1 MLLKSEI
8 EKAVQAQQ
16 LYFSKKSSGLERTQL
31 SDAKLSAN
39 YVLIITGI
47 RRCGKSTLMHQL
59 SQELEGKHS
68 VGYFNFED
76 PRIFGFE
83 KSDFQKLDE
92 VLGDQTEY
100 YFFDEIQNVDGWEVF
115 IRYLNDQK
123 KPICITGSNAS
134 LLSKELG
141 TKLSGRHIQLEL
153 FPFSFI
159 EYCQFKKKKVD
170 KNAFVKY
177 IQEGGF
183 PDYLKIKQ
191 REYLQQLLKDLVY
204 RDIIVRHGIRND
216 KLVMDI
222 SLFLISN
229 VGKEYSLNNLKK
241 VFGVGSTNSVMDYV
255 KWLEDAYLL
264 FSVPR
269 FSWSIKKRAVN
280 PKKVY
285 CIDPAFA
292 QANSLSFSEDQGR
305 LLENVIFLELRRRQ
319 KEIFYFREKGECDF
333 VIKEKNK
340 VTSVL
345 QVCLEVNSDNK
356 DREVNGLV
364 EAMDTFKL
372 KSGTIVTL
380 NQADCL
386 KIADK
391 EVKLIP
397 ANEWIRGLARG
408 FSFI

>member
-16 LYFSKKSSGLERTQL
+16 LYFSKKSSGLERAQL
-31 SDAKLSAN
+31 SDAKLSSN

-59 SQELEGKHS
+59 SQQLKGKHS
-68 VGYFNFED
+68 IGYFNFED
-76 PRIFGFE
+76 PRVFGFE
-83 KSDFQKLDE
+83 KNDLNKLDE
-92 VLGDQTEY
+92 VLGDKTEY
-100 YFFDEIQNVDGWEVF
+100 YFFDEIQNVEGWEVF

-153 FPFSFI
+153 FPFSFM
-159 EYCQFKKKKVD
+159 EYCQFKKKKAD

-177 IQEGGF
+177 MQEGGF

-191 REYLQQLLKDLVY
+191 KEYLQQLLKDLVY

-222 SLFLISN
+222 SLFLLSN
-229 VGKEYSLNNLKK
+229 VGKEYSLNNIKK

-269 FSWSIKKRAVN
+269 FSWSLKKRTVN

-305 LLENVIFLELRRRQ
+305 LLENIIFLELRRRQ

-340 VTSVL
+340 VKSVL

-364 EAMDTFKL
+364 EAMDTFDL
-372 KSGTIVTL
+372 KKGTIVTL
-380 NQADCL
+380 NQADRL

-397 ANEWIRGLARG
+397 AYEWIRGLAG
-408 FSFI
+408 

>member
-1 MLLKSEI
+1 VLLKSEI
-8 EKAVQAQQ
+8 EKAVQVQQ
-16 LYFSKKSSGLERTQL
+16 LYFSKKSSGLERAQF
-31 SDAKLSAN
+31 SNAKLSEN

-59 SQELEGKHS
+59 RQQLKKSLS

-76 PRIFGFE
+76 PRVFGFE
-83 KSDFQKLDE
+83 QSDFQKLNE
-92 VLGDQTEY
+92 VLGVSTKY
-100 YFFDEIQNVDGWEVF
+100 YFFDEIQNVEGWEVF

-123 KPICITGSNAS
+123 KPICVTGCNAS

-153 FPFSFI
+153 FPFSFL
-159 EYCQFKKKKVD
+159 EYCQFKKKKPD
-170 KNAFVKY
+170 NLAFVKY
-177 IQEGGF
+177 MQEGGF

-191 REYLQQLLKDLVY
+191 KDYLQQLLKDLVY

-229 VGKEYSLNNLKK
+229 VGKEYSLNNIKK
-241 VFGVGSTNSVMDYV
+241 LFGVGSTNSVMNYV

-269 FSWSIKKRAVN
+269 FSWSLKKRAVN

-305 LLENVIFLELRRRQ
+305 LLKNIIFLELRRRQ
-319 KEIFYFREKGECDF
+319 QEIFYFKEKGECDF
-333 VIKEKNK
+333 ITKEKNK
-340 VTSVL
+340 VTSAL
-345 QVCLEVNSDNK
+345 QVCLEVTSDNK
-356 DREVNGLV
+356 ERELNGLL
-364 EAMDTFKL
+364 EAMELFNL
-372 KSGTIVTL
+372 KSGIIVTL
-380 NQADCL
+380 NQADHL
-386 KIADK
+386 HKDGK
-391 EVKLIP
+391 EVELIP
-397 ANEWIRGLARG
+397 ANDWIGRLE
-408 FSFI
+408 S

>member
-8 EKAVQAQQ
+8 EKAVKAQQ
-16 LYFSKKSSGLERTQL
+16 LNFSKKSSGLERAQL
-31 SDAKLSAN
+31 SNVKLSAN

-59 SQELEGKHS
+59 RQQLEESQSL
-68 VGYFNFED
+68 GYFNFED

-92 VLGDQTEY
+92 VLGAKTKY
-100 YFFDEIQNVDGWEVF
+100 YFFDEIQNVEGWEVF

-123 KPICITGSNAS
+123 KLICVTGSNAS

-141 TKLSGRHIQLEL
+141 TKLSGRHIQVEL

-159 EYCQFKKKKVD
+159 EYCQFKKKKP
-170 KNAFVKY
+170 NHLAFVKY
-177 IQEGGF
+177 MQEGGF

-191 REYLQQLLKDLVY
+191 KEYLQQLLKDLVY

-222 SLFLISN
+222 SLFLLSN
-229 VGKEYSLNNLKK
+229 VGKEYSLNNIKK
-241 VFGVGSTNSVMDYV
+241 FFGVGSTNSVMDYV

-269 FSWSIKKRAVN
+269 FSWSLKKRAVN

-292 QANSLSFSEDQGR
+292 QANSLSFSEDKGR
-305 LLENVIFLELRRRQ
+305 LLENIIFLELRRIQ
-319 KEIFYFREKGECDF
+319 KEIFYIREKGECDF

-345 QVCLEVNSDNK
+345 QVCLDVNIENK
-356 DREVNGLV
+356 DREVNGLL
-364 EAMDTFKL
+364 EAMDTFNL
-372 KSGTIVTL
+372 KKGTIVTL
-380 NQADCL
+380 NQADRL

-397 ANEWIRGLARG
+397 AYEWIKDWFNG
-408 FSFI
+408 